1 MKIVGIDGKELDS
14 ESFRK
19 EAEEAKKKAEEIE
32 YSAGGASLMSSLSPA
47 ELLEKALE
55 GAKQFFTSHAYTN
68 AKNSG
73 MSESLARAEAMS
85 VRESISNPF
94 YMEPAA
100 LSVFMQLS
108 REIEYR
114 DSVID
119 EINERLIA
127 LGAEPL
133 SLNGRWIKTK
143 EDRKAESGET

>member
-14 ESFRK
+14 ESFK
-19 EAEEAKKKAEEIE
+19 KKSEDAKKKPEPVE

-55 GAKQFFTSHAYTN
+55 GSKHFFTSHAYTN

-73 MSESLARAEAMS
+73 MSESLARAEAKS

-119 EINERLIA
+119 EINKRLIA
-127 LGAEPL
+127 LGSEPL
-133 SLNGRWIKTK
+133 SLNGRWVKTK
-143 EDRKAESGET
+143 DDREGEPEKT